1 MITDEVMDAIEMMI
15 EICSNEEQ
23 AKGMESVKEMLG
35 DFVQDGWLSMVN
47 PAECYEWLEQY
58 LACDRK

>member
-1 MITDEVMDAIEMMI
+1 MVTDEIMDAIEMMI

-47 PAECYEWLEQY
+47 PSECYEWLEQY

>member
-1 MITDEVMDAIEMMI
+1 MITDEIMDAIEMMI

-23 AKGMESVKEMLG
+23 AKGMEAVKEMLG
-35 DFVQDGWLSMVN
+35 DFEEGGWLSMVN
-47 PAECYEWLEQY
+47 PSERYEWLEQY